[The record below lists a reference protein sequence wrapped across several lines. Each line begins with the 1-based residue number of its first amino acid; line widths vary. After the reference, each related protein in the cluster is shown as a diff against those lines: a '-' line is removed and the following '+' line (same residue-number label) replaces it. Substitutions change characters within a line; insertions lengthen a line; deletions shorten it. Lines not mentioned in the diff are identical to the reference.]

1 MTLEELKAVTI
12 YYTPEDMALEELK
25 VVPLD

>member
-1 MTLEELKAVTI
+1 MTLEELKPMTI

-25 VVPLD
+25 VVTLD